1 MTISGR
7 HITPIVSILQ
17 AIMLIVR
24 DVYCSPV
31 LGIIIKGIVVF
42 FIGMSSMLAQDQDQ
56 EELLLSFRHPGTGSV
71 YVGVIY
77 DYSNGQYY
85 LPVLELFRYFEV
97 YTQPQMTD
105 FTIEGNFLSPDQVY
119 KIDLGQQIISFSNE
133 IHSLDQSDF
142 RLGSLDYYLSPKIFE
157 AVFGLTFTVNT
168 MQLTLRLETRHKL
181 PIQSRRERE
190 GNRTYLFEQD
200 SITEAESFKI
210 PRQKKWLA
218 GAMLDYN
225 ISTEIRGKNFGLSY
239 NLGLGAEILGGDI
252 QGRIFGYNT
261 SEGQAEIQLNNVFW
275 RYVVRDNAMF
285 SNIMLGQMNTTGL
298 DFRPMRGISISNEP
312 VEPRRMYDAYNLDGL
327 TEPDSEVELFLNERL
342 VQFVR
347 ADALGYYRFDIPL
360 TYGSSRVRIKIYTP
374 TGQIKEL
381 DRQIQ
386 VPFNFLPKGVLQYQF
401 QAGKPEEAFHIENSD
416 GFVAQGNIAYGINN
430 WLTMKL
436 GTDYLSS
443 DPFQTKPIVYA
454 NVNARIAKQY
464 LMSLDIA
471 PSAFYRLNGSVLYPS
486 NKSLN
491 MTYTKFTGQGVFNF
505 RNALEEFTAN
515 FFLPVQFNN
524 ISLGIVL
531 GAEHIVFD
539 EITTTRIRTDL
550 NLRMGRLNLRLNYR
564 DAIFTTNSAI
574 LNGEGQL
581 TGALT
586 YNVVRTP
593 GLPVFFHGL
602 FMRGQVVWETREKQ
616 LLRSEFQVS
625 KSIKKTGRINVSVGY
640 NHVFKSATFDAGLII
655 DFKSFRSTSTFR
667 AMGEQT
673 SFRQSLNGSIGMDIP
688 NKYIT
693 ASNREQIG
701 RASAS
706 LLLFIDNNGSG
717 QYDEGDELLPYKAFK
732 LDRTAIS
739 VVGRD
744 SIIRL
749 NQLQSYH
756 KYTLSINRNVLP
768 DPTLVPLHE
777 QYSIIMDPN
786 QHKRIEIPFYRG
798 GIVEGTIFVEK
809 NGEFKGLG
817 GLRIRISGLDSKFNT
832 EIRTFSNGGFYA
844 MDIPPGRY
852 KIEVDPVQLKILNAT
867 YIDDEIFF
875 EIRPNAQGEALENLN
890 IYLVK
895 NLNSSD

>member
-1 MTISGR
+1 
-7 HITPIVSILQ
+7 
-17 AIMLIVR
+17 
-24 DVYCSPV
+24 
-31 LGIIIKGIVVF
+31 
-42 FIGMSSMLAQDQDQ
+42 MLAQDQDQ
-56 EELLLSFRHPGTGSV
+56 EELLLSFRHPGIGSE

-97 YTQPQMTD
+97 YNQPRMSD
-105 FTIEGNFLSPDQVY
+105 FTVEGNFLSPDQVY
-119 KIDLGQQIISFSNE
+119 KIDLGQQLISFSKE
-133 IHSLDQSDF
+133 IHTLEQSDF
-142 RLGSLDYYLSPKIFE
+142 RIGSLDYYLSPKIFE
-157 AVFGLTFTVNT
+157 TVFGLTFTVNT
-168 MQLTLRLETRHKL
+168 MQLTLRLETAHKL
-181 PIQSRRERE
+181 PIQARRERE
-190 GNRTYLFEQD
+190 GYRAGLLDQD
-200 SITEAESFKI
+200 SITESESIRI
-210 PRQKKWLA
+210 PRKRKWLS

-225 ISTEIRGKNFGLSY
+225 ISSEFRGKNFGLSY

-252 QGRIFGYNT
+252 QGRVLGYTT
-261 SEGQAEIQLNNVFW
+261 SEGLAAIQLNNVFW
-275 RYVVRDNAMF
+275 RYVVRDNAIF

-312 VEPRRMYDAYNLDGL
+312 VEPRRMYDAYNLDGY
-327 TEPDSEVELFLNERL
+327 TEPDSEVELYLNERL

-360 TYGSSRVRIKIYTP
+360 TYGSSRVRIRIYTP
-374 TGQIKEL
+374 DGQIKEL

-386 VPFNFLPKGVLQYQF
+386 VPFNFLPKGVFQYQL
-401 QAGKPEEAFHIENSD
+401 QAGTPEQAFHIENSD
-416 GFVAQGNIAYGINN
+416 GIITQGNIAYGVNN

-443 DPFQTKPIVYA
+443 DPFQTKPIVYG
-454 NVNARIAKQY
+454 NLNARIAKQY
-464 LMSLDIA
+464 LMSMDIA

-486 NKSLN
+486 NQSLN
-491 MTYTKFTGQGVFNF
+491 VTYTKFTGQGVFNF

-515 FFLPVQFNN
+515 YFLPIQLNK

-531 GAEHIVFD
+531 GAEHVVFE
-539 EITTTRIRTDL
+539 EITTTRLRTDL
-550 NLRMGRLNLRLNYR
+550 NLRIGRLNLRLNYR
-564 DAIFTTNSAI
+564 DAIFTTNNAT

-586 YNVVRTP
+586 YNLIRTP

-602 FMRGQVVWETREKQ
+602 FMRGQMVYDTREKQ
-616 LLRSEFQVS
+616 LLRSELQVS
-625 KSIKKTGRINVSVGY
+625 KTIKKTGRFNVSVGY
-640 NHVFKSATFDAGLII
+640 NHAFKNATFDAGLII
-655 DFKSFRSTSTFR
+655 DFKSFRSTSTLR
-667 AMGEQT
+667 VMGDQT

-688 NKYIT
+688 NKYVT

-706 LLLFIDNNGSG
+706 VLLFIDNNGSG
-717 QYDEGDELLPYKAFK
+717 KYDTGDELLPHKAFK
-732 LDRTAIS
+732 LDRTALS

-744 SIIRL
+744 CIIRL

-756 KYTLSINRNVLP
+756 KYTLTINRNVLS
-768 DPTLVPLHE
+768 DPTLVPLHA

-798 GIVEGTIFVEK
+798 GIVEGTIYFEK

-817 GLRIRISGLDSKFNT
+817 GLRIRIIGQDSKFDT

-852 KIEVDPVQLKILNAT
+852 KIEVDPVQLKILDAT
-867 YIDDEIFF
+867 YKEEALFF
-875 EIRPNAQGEALENLN
+875 EIRPNAVGDALENLD

-895 NLNSSD
+895 DLKSSK